1 MSNIQIKFN
10 LLESEKEISLNIL
23 NALLPRVDRYFKAA
37 SKKIRPKLVN
47 IVIEAIKSSP
57 EYQSLVS
64 GDLKAQFGLPD
75 ADSRLS
81 SIVSLWKKIDFIY
94 NPVVVRNNYLSG
106 SFSLN
111 MIRSDFLDVINTEA
125 AVFVTPKGSQL
136 NWLEWLCL
144 EGNKTIIKD
153 YVIELG
159 PNPRSRTNMAIM
171 RGEVS
176 GKWSVP
182 SEFSGTIENNW
193 ITRAIDSVTPNIQQ
207 AIKEG
212 MGF

>member
-1 MSNIQIKFN
+1 MSNIRIKFN
-10 LLESEKEISLNIL
+10 LIENEKEISLNIL
-23 NALLPRVDRYFKAA
+23 NALLPKVDRYFRAA
-37 SKKIRPKLVN
+37 SKKIRPRLVN
-47 IVIEAIKSSP
+47 IVTEAMISSP
-57 EYQSLVS
+57 EYQSLIS

-75 ADSRLS
+75 ADSRLN
-81 SIVSLWKKIDFIY
+81 SILSLWKKVDFIY

-125 AVFVTPKGSQL
+125 AVFITSKGSSL

-159 PNPRSRTNMAIM
+159 PNPRSRTGMAVM
-171 RGEVS
+171 RGEIS

-182 SEFSGTIENNW
+182 SEFSGTIDNNW